1 MTLSVDAGDNMLVP
15 ATSFWLSR
23 YQHTPTNLFLNS
35 VVHDS
40 ALLDVK
46 DAMTTHCNNPTILN
60 LVISL
65 FVNNQ
70 NRPSAPSGDLGH
82 YAALGDGIEDWRAGT
97 LTARILAALASGTAD
112 LHRNYKTK
120 PCRTLSGMVYEA
132 FEFPKVS
139 RVKYAV
145 NSPAIVVRRGVRW
158 GQSRP
163 LSGQQITPDVACWW
177 LSITSPMYRPGCSAY
192 ENRNRVVRIVSHD
205 LLGIDPKSV
214 EGVQFRLSV
223 GKADESLPEGV

>member
-1 MTLSVDAGDNMLVP
+1 MTEIDVGDNMLVP
-15 ATSFWLSR
+15 ATSYWLNR
-23 YQHTPTNLFLNS
+23 YQHTPTNLFLNN

-46 DAMTTHCNNPTILN
+46 DAMTTHCDNPTILN
-60 LVISL
+60 LITSL
-65 FVNNQ
+65 FVNQ
-70 NRPSAPSGDLGH
+70 NRPAAPSGDLGH
-82 YAALGDGIEDWRAGT
+82 YAALGDEIEDWRAGT
-97 LTARILAALASGTAD
+97 LTARVLAALASGTAD
-112 LHRNYKTK
+112 LHRSYKSR

-132 FEFPKVS
+132 IEFPKVS
-139 RVKYAV
+139 GVMYAV
-145 NSPAIVVRRGVRW
+145 NSPQVVVRMGVRW

-177 LSITSPMYRPGCSAY
+177 LSIASPTYRPSGTAY
-192 ENRNRVVRIVSHD
+192 ENRNRVVRIVTHD
-205 LLGIDPKSV
+205 LLEIDPKSV